1 MQKKKRTFLNLL
13 YVFKKNSIQQILK
26 EKPDRKKT
34 QNSNLQVDIIV
45 YKSRVFSSVLVTS
58 DYKLW
63 GNIPQ

>member
-1 MQKKKRTFLNLL
+1 MQKTKKEPFYLL
-13 YVFKKNSIQQILK
+13 YVFKKNYTTNN
-26 EKPDRKKT
+26 EGKPDRKQT
-34 QNSNLQVDIIV
+34 QNSHLQVDIIV